1 MKSSTSQLPSR
12 FPVGTRYVV
21 EGSRGSQGGL
31 RVRSRYLEFP
41 DGKHLDLLVRN
52 PDRRRSG
59 HRRGGV
65 LRENNLWRRGT
76 DSGLTG

>member
-1 MKSSTSQLPSR
+1 MRSRLSQLPSR

-41 DGKHLDLLVRN
+41 DGKHLDLPVHN

-59 HRRGGV
+59 YR

-76 DSGLTG
+76 DCGLPS